1 MNFLITPVIHPLI
14 QILITLLLCSGLLR
28 IGKIIN
34 DKFFKNY
41 NYLFFNLSISSIL
54 ISQILFI
61 SLIFGIFKYVVII
74 LSFLLIFLGIFNLNL
89 FKEIKTS
96 IHSLNNNKNFFFK
109 YIVII
114 IFLSFILISL
124 GPPSMSDALDYH
136 YGVPLYLLNHSFLPN
151 QDIWLH
157 GSLFGYGELMS
168 AISLYLKTDNF
179 FTFFQI
185 LSLILFF
192 EFLTRKEKDKNRLFF
207 VIFFIVSS
215 PVILFLISGPKPL
228 LFPQLLTTV
237 SLYLLVKEKKQNQN
251 NLFLIGIFLL
261 GAAQFKLSFILSGTI
276 IGLLLLIKAYK
287 FHKPTILN
295 LILLTLFIFLLKIY
309 YNLIQVSEFSLINV
323 LTTLPNDFLVY
334 LSNFKDN
341 NLIYPLNLLI
351 PSSLGSITTILG
363 FQIFLLLFIKKIS
376 KKFKLVLVVTFFTIF
391 IHLIFGQQTSRIY
404 FEFILWI
411 SIGVFFLEKVNFKNK
426 FFTYA
431 LLPQL
436 SIVVLISFYFTA
448 ITLPSLFSF
457 DYRDKFM
464 EKNAFEYSGIK
475 WVNNQIPFDFPV
487 ISELRSHSFLANE
500 FIPYENI
507 QNLQETKNYINY
519 LKLKNP
525 KFIITKNKDL
535 SNHFLKGCI
544 GKIHKI
550 SQNFIKSTRNPFNR
564 GDKYKVYIYHFNYD
578 KLKYCTNLSNL

>member
-1 MNFLITPVIHPLI
+1 MNFLITPTIHPFI
-14 QILITLLLCSGLLR
+14 QILITLLLCSGLLK
-28 IGKIIN
+28 IGKIFN

-41 NYLFFNLSISSIL
+41 NYHFFNLSISSIL
-54 ISQILFI
+54 ISQILFF
-61 SLIFGIFKYVVII
+61 SLTFGIFKHVVMI
-74 LSFLLIFLGIFNLNL
+74 LSYLLIFLGIFNFNL
-89 FKEIKTS
+89 FKEIKVS
-96 IHSLNNNKNFFFK
+96 IQSLVNSKNIFFN
-109 YIVII
+109 YIIVI
-114 IFLSFILISL
+114 IFLSLILISL

-157 GSLFGYGELMS
+157 GSLFGYGELLS
-168 AISLYLKTDNF
+168 SIGLYLKTDNF

-237 SLYLLVKEKKQNQN
+237 ALYLLVKENKFNHK

-276 IGLLLLIKAYK
+276 IGLLLIIKAFK
-287 FHKPTILN
+287 FHKQTILN
-295 LILLTLFIFLLKIY
+295 LILLTLFIFLPKIY
-309 YNLIQVSEFSLINV
+309 YNFNQVSEFSLINIF
-323 LTTLPNDFLVY
+323 TTLPKDFLEN

-341 NLIYPLNLLI
+341 DFIYPINLFI
-351 PSSLGSITTILG
+351 PSSLGAITTILG
-363 FQIFLLLFIKKIS
+363 FQVFLLFFIKKIS
-376 KKFKLVLVVTFFTIF
+376 KEFSLILVVTLLTIF

-404 FEFILWI
+404 FEFLLWI
-411 SIGVFFLEKVNFKNK
+411 SIGVYFLEKVNFNNK

-436 SIVVLISFYFTA
+436 SFVILISIYFAT
-448 ITLPSLFSF
+448 ITLPSLFNLE
-457 DYRDKFM
+457 YRDKFM
-464 EKNAFEYSGIK
+464 KKNSFEYSGIK
-475 WVNNQIPFDFPV
+475 WANNQIPLDLRV
-487 ISELRSHSFLANE
+487 ISELRSHSLLANE

-507 QNLQETKNYINY
+507 ENLQETKNYIEY
-519 LKLKNP
+519 LKFKKP
-525 KFIITKNKDL
+525 RFVITKNKDL
-535 SNHFLKGCI
+535 SDHFLKGCI

-550 SQNFIKSTRNPFNR
+550 SQNFNESTRNPFNR
-564 GDKYKVYIYHFNYD
+564 GNKYKVYIYHFNYD
-578 KLKYCTNLSNL
+578 KLNYCTN